1 MAGETNG
8 TVVAPVAGPPPGAVQ
23 VKVVANIRLENV
35 PGDRVT
41 MMLLGDTMPEIAV
54 ALPPDKARELAAA
67 LIVHAEQV
75 DAMGRRIILPGDP
88 EAGGLP
94 HGR

>member
-8 TVVAPVAGPPPGAVQ
+8 TVVAPVQGAPPGAIQ
-23 VKVVANIRLENV
+23 VKVVGNIRLENV
-35 PGDRVT
+35 PGEGLT
-41 MMLLGDTMPEIAV
+41 MMLLGDQMPEIAV

-67 LIVHAEQV
+67 LVVHAEEME
-75 DAMGRRIILPGDP
+75 ARARRIILPGDP